1 MTLLLHN
8 NTLNKFIEGVSI
20 SNKNTAFFYRRRLET
35 FRLFI
40 LDKYNMSLDELILTL
55 TTVSHGPKV
64 DIYDLLSEYVGYIH
78 KKKTPKTFVNEI
90 KD

>member
-1 MTLLLHN
+1 
-8 NTLNKFIEGVSI
+8 
-20 SNKNTAFFYRRRLET
+20 
-35 FRLFI
+35 
-40 LDKYNMSLDELILTL
+40 MSLDELILTL